1 MKKSTR
7 ILAILMA
14 FVMLL
19 GSFSVMGSAYEA
31 YKGNNIK
38 DQYNDVDAVEF
49 TLEQSASM
57 ALDEIDRMLAK
68 EQLVLDVFIGTLDL
82 GSVNTTLTSVL
93 GLVKSVETL
102 LPLLGDASAL
112 PSFVTPLEGVQRFE
126 DSDLDVVYAL
136 LNFISKISP
145 LAEKYV
151 NGTVNLG
158 ILDSFIASFKFDVR
172 NLAIGLVYGMT
183 KAGKEAD
190 YDAFDDGGKN
200 LPEKYKNT
208 TNGAITLLQDLLN
221 ELVLGSWQKLDEEF
235 DDPYSVVMY
244 ESYSFKTEDG
254 KTETAPNTAK
264 YDYYGW
270 VHPTDWVTVGLGG
283 SVRVTEGAEAP
294 APIYDIVDITTDKTG
309 YEFIEALMQAAYNR
323 ILVPVLN
330 RDTRVWLRELCGVE
344 YDETKTRRTVFDEA
358 TGEWVPNPDYDPT
371 YDGDYVYDPENV
383 FDTFLNRDA
392 YVQTVTIP
400 TNETFVDNFN
410 NTLGDFLQNV
420 LKVPMGEKTA
430 EGYSWTWQYGV
441 VDPETERNNG
451 NALLFTNICSVA
463 RFVLKLSGNLFFS
476 DMVDVPT
483 PEEIDAMNNQQMVAF
498 IIRAILN
505 SSVDWMYI
513 EDEYQSI
520 AEVGYRAVEQLAW
533 QDIPQYT
540 YTKPVRSGYPTV
552 EAYYDAVVE
561 KALTI
566 LFDVA
571 IYNLNQGFDMVP
583 AGGSDA
589 ADPKKNGLLQY
600 SGDTGSYEDK
610 LIQIVAWAVTTYG
623 PVLNIKTDD
632 GNADN
637 NGFFCDNAKGA
648 TTGLTINDV
657 WNDIDSILNAI
668 IPIKGEGAW
677 ISGEIAGD
685 GSTIVSKTLIF
696 DYLLKP
702 IYYLNAT
709 NLAEIFGR
717 NENGQ
722 FAEDNGVEIIMTLL
736 TNIFELLFPGVFK
749 AQETIDQVLNN
760 ELLGAMVGDLIKV
773 LGTNDTTNAAGTF
786 LEAQGDELAEVALPL
801 VCMLLGLSDDQEFE
815 EMEIYLSET
824 IPSSTADATAPTF
837 EIVNSSS
844 GINTAY
850 RDAEY
855 KIVQDQLYRYEIKN
869 VFVRTYDEAGNDT
882 KNLTA
887 SVTTGSISGGE
898 QLQVALTGN
907 RIEGQLVEIEVN
919 YMVYGET
926 GESFKANGKD
936 IILSKTV
943 YTYVGA
949 SNLDDDAVAV
959 KTAQDAPYI
968 EYYPSIYL
976 DQGDDLDDIEGYS
989 IRIKDKDDEAAAT
1002 ATVNSVNVPE
1012 FLTKNAVAE
1021 ETTVSMDGKS
1031 GLFFLYPFDVNTKA
1045 DGEYYERFEEIYAV
1059 DEEGN
1064 IILDDETGEPI
1075 IDPDTPDNGGIVNGQ
1090 YNVTTSVTAYGQNYT
1105 IPTTIHL
1112 YDDFGL
1118 VSMFERAVAANR
1130 QTSDYR
1136 DGYEG
1141 TWNNYTAALKNA
1153 ARLALKPKTGSSFAA
1168 DIAID
1173 PSTGYANKYEKAA
1186 EDLENA
1192 IEALSAFEA
1201 NSGTAG
1207 LKSAL
1212 ANFSGINYKT
1222 VTDENGYP
1230 TRVDIEYD
1238 NPAYTYFGMRDYVPH
1253 TYNKYRDARDRV
1265 EDLIESQQAFVIG
1278 FDEDYELTDD
1288 DKAAYAE
1295 SVLAYEEAIANM
1307 GVISSIE
1314 ATYAIHKLNLIGG
1327 RLIRLSGDTSK
1338 LELLVDKYG
1347 DAMDSRVSYTESS
1360 KDRYERAVTF
1370 AIDVLCEDDPRPSK
1384 INQATSELVA
1394 AWKRLAESASY
1405 VALNEAIANADAVI
1419 RVTGTDANRQKD
1431 YTADSYQAFLDA
1443 YDAAKNAEKDLSATE
1458 ENNKYLAGLT
1468 SDLTKAQANLAP
1480 VVSGEVVIEFI
1491 TEPNGMF
1498 IDGGFNAEFTPQ
1510 ISQAVCSHEFYM
1522 QMLEDGTE
1530 VDGYLVGVGE
1540 GVPDEDTLLTAFAAL
1555 ENVDVVITPDAE
1567 TEAYGTGTLV
1577 QFFNA
1582 GSGALEKTF
1591 IVVVLGDVDRD
1602 SVVSGNDVAALRG
1615 NIGGKTDWE
1624 WDGCEQYLAA
1634 AADIGNDGAPDVTD
1648 IPFLR
1653 GAYVGNGYINQEPS
1667 SEEGV
1672 PSYVLL

>member
-31 YKGNNIK
+31 YKGNDIK

-57 ALDEIDRMLAK
+57 ALDELDRMLAK
-68 EQLVLDVFIGTLDL
+68 EQMVLDVFIGTLDL
-82 GSVNTTLTSVL
+82 GSVNTTLTSVIS
-93 GLVKSVETL
+93 LVGSVETL

-112 PSFVTPLEGVQRFE
+112 PSFITPLEGVQRFE

-136 LNFISKISP
+136 LNFISKLSP
-145 LAEKYV
+145 LIEKYAAQ
-151 NGTVNLG
+151 TIDLG

-172 NLAIGLVYGMT
+172 NLLIGLVYGMT
-183 KAGKEAD
+183 EAGKEAD
-190 YDAFDDGGKN
+190 YDALDDGGKN
-200 LPEKYKNT
+200 LPEKYKDT

-221 ELVLGSWQKLDEEF
+221 ELILGSWQKLDEEF
-235 DDPYSVVMY
+235 ENPYSVVMY
-244 ESYSFKTEDG
+244 ESYSFKTAY
-254 KTETAPNTAK
+254 KETDHNTAK

-270 VHPTDWVTVGLGG
+270 VHPSDWVTVGLGG
-283 SVRVTEGAEAP
+283 SVRVNEGEPAP
-294 APIYDIVDITTDKTG
+294 APVYDIVDITTDKTG

-358 TGEWVPNPDYDPT
+358 TGEWVPNPNYDPT

-383 FDTFLNRDA
+383 YDRFLNKDA
-392 YVQTVTIP
+392 VVQTVTIP
-400 TNETFVDNFN
+400 AGETFVDNFN

-420 LKVPMGEKTA
+420 LKVPMDEETE

-441 VDPETERNNG
+441 IDPDTGRNDG

-463 RFVLKLSGNLFFS
+463 RFVLKLSGNLFFN

-483 PEEIDAMNNQQMVAF
+483 PGELDDMNNQQMVAF
-498 IIRAILN
+498 IVRAILN

-520 AEVGYRAVEQLAW
+520 ADVGYRAVEQLAW
-533 QDIPQYT
+533 QDIPQFT
-540 YTKPVRSGYPTV
+540 YTKPVRSAYPTV

-561 KALTI
+561 KAITI

-571 IYNLNQGFDMVP
+571 VYNLNQGFDMVP
-583 AGGSDA
+583 AGGSNA
-589 ADPKKNGLLQY
+589 ADPTKNGLLQY

-632 GNADN
+632 KNDDN

-648 TTGLTINDV
+648 TTGLTIEDV

-685 GSTIVSKTLIF
+685 GSAIVSKSLIF
-696 DYLLKP
+696 DYILKP
-702 IYYLNAT
+702 VYYLDAT

-717 NENGQ
+717 NANGQ
-722 FAEDNGVEIIMTLL
+722 FSSDNGVEIIMTLL
-736 TNIFELLFPGVFK
+736 NKIFTLLFPGVFQVK
-749 AQETIDQVLNN
+749 DKIDQLLDNKV
-760 ELLGAMVGDLIKV
+760 LGAMVSDLIKV
-773 LGTNDTTNAAGTF
+773 LGTNDTTNAAGF
-786 LEAQGDELAEVALPL
+786 LEAQGDELAQVALPL
-801 VCMLLGLSDDQEFE
+801 ACMLLGLSDDQEFE

-824 IPSSTADATAPTF
+824 IPSSTADSTAPTF

-850 RDAEY
+850 RDSNY
-855 KIVQDQLYRYEIKN
+855 DIVQDQLYKYEIKN
-869 VFVRTYDEAGNDT
+869 IFVRTYDAAGNDT

-887 SVTTGSISGGE
+887 SVTSGSISGGE
-898 QLQVALTGN
+898 KLQVALTGS

-926 GESFKANGKD
+926 GESFKANGQD
-936 IILSKTV
+936 IVLSKTV
-943 YTYVGA
+943 YTYIGA
-949 SNLDDDAVAV
+949 SNLDDDAVAI
-959 KTAQDAPYI
+959 KTAEDAPYL
-968 EYYPSIYL
+968 EYYPTIYL
-976 DQGDDLDDIEGYS
+976 DQGDGLDDIEGYS
-989 IRIKDKDDEAAAT
+989 IRIKDRDGEVAAT

-1012 FLTKNAVAE
+1012 FLTKNTTAE
-1021 ETTVSMDGKS
+1021 ETAVTMDGKE

-1045 DGEYYERFEEIYAV
+1045 DGTYYERFEEIYAV
-1059 DEEGN
+1059 DEDGN
-1064 IILDDETGEPI
+1064 IILDDETGEPVL
-1075 IDPDTPDNGGIVNGQ
+1075 DPENPNNGGIVNGQ

-1118 VSMFERAVAANR
+1118 TSMFERAVAANR

-1192 IEALSAFEA
+1192 IEALAAFEA

-1207 LKSAL
+1207 LKGAL
-1212 ANFSGINYKT
+1212 ANFSGINYKA
-1222 VTDENGYP
+1222 VADDNGYP

-1238 NPAYTYFGMRDYVPH
+1238 DPAYTYFGMRDYVPH

-1265 EDLIESQQAFVIG
+1265 EGLIESQQAFVIS
-1278 FDEDYELTDD
+1278 FDEDYELTDE

-1327 RLIRLSGDTSK
+1327 RLIRLPGDTSK
-1338 LELLVDKYG
+1338 LELLVEKYG
-1347 DAMDSRVSYTESS
+1347 DAMDPRVSYTESS

-1394 AWKRLAESASY
+1394 AWKKLAESASY
-1405 VALNEAIANADAVI
+1405 VALNEAIAKADAVI

-1480 VVSGEVVIEFI
+1480 VVSGETVIEFI

-1510 ISQAVCSHEFYM
+1510 ISQGVCSAEFYM

-1540 GVPDEDTLLTAFAAL
+1540 GVPDEDTLLTAFATL
-1555 ENVDVVITPDAE
+1555 ENADVEITPCED
-1567 TEAYGTGTLV
+1567 AYGTGTIVQITNSATGELV
-1577 QFFNA
+1577 A
-1582 GSGALEKTF
+1582 TY
-1591 IVVVLGDVDRD
+1591 IVVVVGDTD
-1602 SVVSGNDVAALRG
+1602 SDSMVTSGDTAKLKA

-1634 AADIGNDGAPDVTD
+1634 AADVGNDGAPDVGD
-1648 IPFLR
+1648 LPYIK
-1653 GAYVGNGYINQEPS
+1653 GAVAGNGYINQEVSP
-1667 SEEGV
+1667 EEAE